1 MALIMAENCPSYLRN
16 PSLDPRQRLNSCSRL
31 NTFTRRHFLYIKHNA
46 DLFCVCM
53 HMLLTHLDHQSP
65 YTQCLSFGGGPFVMW
80 KYYSVSLPFVLQ
92 WEGACR
98 VQPRDSRH
106 RLLLNHSQG
115 FHRRWIRASSSHAV
129 QGIGKMWPLRFLV
142 VVQSTVA
149 IPLVKIPNIYTK
161 WPNSRSLWMPSCSY
175 IMHCAIMD

>member
-1 MALIMAENCPSYLRN
+1 MLTTQHIYTTSFSVHKAQRWPVLRLYAYALDTSWSSITIHTVLVFR
-16 PSLDPRQRLNSCSRL
+16 
-31 NTFTRRHFLYIKHNA
+31 
-46 DLFCVCM
+46 
-53 HMLLTHLDHQSP
+53 
-65 YTQCLSFGGGPFVMW
+65 GGPFVMW